1 MRKKIFD
8 IIELSNGDN
17 RISSVY
23 DVCMMAVIVLSLIPL
38 AFKTDYLAFQII
50 DKVCV
55 AIFIADYI
63 LRLLTA
69 DYKFGRRSP
78 VSFLRYP
85 FSFMAIVD
93 LLSILPS
100 VTVLN
105 NGFRVLRVTR
115 MFRALRVVRVF
126 KAARYSKSVRIII
139 NVFKRSKE
147 PLIAVCAL
155 ALGYILVSA
164 LVIFSVEPDSFE
176 TFFDAVYW
184 ATISLTT
191 MGYGDIYP
199 VTNIGRAVTMVSSIF
214 GIAIVA
220 LPAGII
226 TAGYM
231 SELNDDEK

>member
-1 MRKKIFD
+1 
-8 IIELSNGDN
+8 
-17 RISSVY
+17 
-23 DVCMMAVIVLSLIPL
+23 
-38 AFKTDYLAFQII
+38 
-50 DKVCV
+50 
-55 AIFIADYI
+55 
-63 LRLLTA
+63 
-69 DYKFGRRSP
+69 
-78 VSFLRYP
+78 
-85 FSFMAIVD
+85 
-93 LLSILPS
+93 
-100 VTVLN
+100 
-105 NGFRVLRVTR
+105 